1 MPATIVF
8 GSHHGPISASRLMRL
23 AASTAL
29 AVALLEGSAH
39 TAEIRL
45 LSAAAMQS
53 VAPFVAFLMSAK
65 AGEAMKAAGMQV
77 D

>member
-8 GSHHGPISASRLMRL
+8 GSPHGPISANRLMRL
-23 AASTAL
+23 AASTL
-29 AVALLEGSAH
+29 AVALLGGSAH

-53 VAPFVAFLMSAK
+53 VDAFVAFLNSARPVK
-65 AGEAMKAAGMQV
+65 Q
-77 D
+77 